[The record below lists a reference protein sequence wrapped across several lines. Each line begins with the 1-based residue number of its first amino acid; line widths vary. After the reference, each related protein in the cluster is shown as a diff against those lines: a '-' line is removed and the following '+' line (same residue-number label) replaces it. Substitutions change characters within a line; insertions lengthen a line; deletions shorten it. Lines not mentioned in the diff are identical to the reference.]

1 MRSPTGLVA
10 IAVVSALIVG
20 LAIAVALGGSSGHSS
35 SVSQDSPFA
44 SGFYGA
50 ALPNDVRARDFTLTD
65 QSGRRVSLSRYR
77 GRVTI
82 LTFLYSTCQSTCV
95 LIAQQIR
102 GALDELGIS
111 VPVLA
116 VSVDPGADTPAH
128 VRAFLDRV
136 SLAGRFEYLTGSR
149 SELQPIWH
157 TYRITPA
164 SAGETAYARSAAVV
178 LLDRQ
183 GRERVVFQLEQLT
196 PDGLAHDV
204 RKLR

>member
-1 MRSPTGLVA
+1 MRSPPGLA
-10 IAVVSALIVG
+10 ALTIVSALVVG
-20 LAIAVALGGSSGHSS
+20 LAIAVVLGGPSGHSS
-35 SVSQDSPFA
+35 SVSQSAPFA

-50 ALPNDVRARDFTLTD
+50 ALPDDVRARDFTLTD
-65 QSGRRVSLSRYR
+65 QSGHRFSLDRYR

-82 LTFLYSTCQSTCV
+82 LTFLYSTCQSTCI

-102 GALDELGIS
+102 GALDELDRS

-116 VSVDPGADTPAH
+116 VSVDPGADTTPAH

-136 SLAGRFEYLTGSR
+136 SLAGRVEYLTGSR
-149 SELQPIWH
+149 SELQPIWR

-164 SAGETAYARSAAVV
+164 SAGETAYGRSAAVV

-183 GRERVVFQLEQLT
+183 GRERVDLDCNSSHPKTWPMMF
-196 PDGLAHDV
+196 AS
-204 RKLR
+204 